1 MTEPNRFQCRILLV
15 LAALSCAAAPAVAQD
30 APLTFASRLEAL
42 RTTSSLPAV
51 GGARFTSAGITEVV
65 VSGVRKVGD
74 TTQVTAADLWHIE
87 FITKSF
93 TSLLVGRY
101 VERGELSWTTTLREL
116 IGERAGAYGEVTI
129 AHLLSHRA
137 GLAAAPAP
145 VLVGPLMGSSEPVAA
160 QRSKLLTEVLKV
172 PPTAAP
178 GVAFLYSNL
187 GYVLVGAILEERSGK
202 SWEELVRDEVL
213 TPLALASAGQGAPG
227 VSGAVSQP
235 RGHRGGTVPL
245 EPGLLFADNLPFLG
259 PAGRLHMS
267 ITDLA
272 RWGQAHLAGERGRDG
287 LVRATTFAR
296 LHAPD
301 AGQTYAMGWVSQT
314 TDGRRVIWHNGSNT
328 LWYAIVAFDPAAD
341 RGVVV
346 VTNGGMGAARAVD
359 AAALAALG
367 PPPLPTHGH

>member
-1 MTEPNRFQCRILLV
+1 MTEPARSPFRALLV
-15 LAALSCAAAPAVAQD
+15 AVGLSCAPAPMFAQD
-30 APLTFASRLEAL
+30 APASFAARLEAL
-42 RTTSSLPAV
+42 RTASSLPAV
-51 GGARFTSAGITEVV
+51 GGARFTSAGITELV
-65 VSGVRKVGD
+65 VSGQRKVGD
-74 TTQVTAADLWHIE
+74 TTLVTAADLWHIGS
-87 FITKSF
+87 ITKSF
-93 TSLLVGRY
+93 TALLVGRF
-101 VERGELSWTTTLREL
+101 VERGDLAWTTTLREL
-116 IGERAGAYGEVTI
+116 IGDRAGAYGEVTL

-145 VLVGPLMGSSEPVAA
+145 ALVGPLMGSSEPVAA
-160 QRSKLLTEVLKV
+160 QRNRLLTEVLKV
-172 PPTAAP
+172 PPNAAP

-187 GYVLVGAILEERSGK
+187 GYVVVGAVLEERSGK

-213 TPLALASAGQGAPG
+213 VPLGLASAGQGAPG

-245 EPGLLFADNLPFLG
+245 EPGLPFADNLPYLG

-272 RWGQAHLAGERGRDG
+272 RWGQAHLDGARGRDG
-287 LVRATTFAR
+287 LVRAGTFDR
-296 LHAPD
+296 LHTPD
-301 AGQTYAMGWVSQT
+301 AGQSYAMGWVSQT

-346 VTNGGMGAARAVD
+346 VTNGGIAAARAVD
-359 AAALAALG
+359 AAAMAALDAM
-367 PPPLPTHGH
+367 P